1 MYPDLDFV
9 FCGICRRLGFNF
21 VVWQNWFHRLEKRK
35 SSEKGESLCQTAL
48 FSRWWQIGFIIFL
61 CLDFQGRHSVRKTWS
76 VLWSGLRI
84 SRWRRDWCKNYKE
97 MSYNK
102 HKIIS
107 ARCTSSSWGWN
118 EKNRA
123 AGRSSSSASTETRRK
138 GLQLGC
144 GPSILH
150 QKQREW
156 GNERESKRKSWWK
169 IDFPIFIVPFIKAA
183 LHAFQRWPLRCRGMA
198 LGGGSGAL
206 SPTAQRGWVARS
218 LSLSAAGCACAIQME
233 WLRNAT
239 AAAAAFVNA
248 LSLQRQS
255 ADVPR
260 WRCLLPWYCQQQQQ
274 CGCTAQL
281 LQVKWRRMHC

>member
-21 VVWQNWFHRLEKRK
+21 VVWQNWFLWLKKRK

-123 AGRSSSSASTETRRK
+123 AGRSSSSTSTETRRK

-206 SPTAQRGWVARS
+206 SPTAQRGWVPRS
-218 LSLSAAGCACAIQME
+218 LSLSLCRGMCMCHSNGMIAEC
-233 WLRNAT
+233 
-239 AAAAAFVNA
+239 
-248 LSLQRQS
+248 
-255 ADVPR
+255 
-260 WRCLLPWYCQQQQQ
+260 YC
-274 CGCTAQL
+274 CC
-281 LQVKWRRMHC
+281 CCFC